1 MYKIS
6 TVAPSDAQG
15 RARVRALLEKEQIRM
30 DANLDYTCAIFDE
43 TTQHAIATGSC
54 YGNTLRCFAVA
65 HAHQG
70 EGILHALLTHL
81 MDVQKERGNDAVFLY
96 TKGATAPYFQHL
108 GFHEIA
114 RVGTEIVFLENK
126 SDGFS
131 SYLENLSKESPETSG
146 TAAAIVLNANPFTRG
161 HLYLVEYAARECD
174 LLHLF
179 IVSEEM
185 SLFPFAVRERLVRA
199 GTAHLNN
206 VICHASGPYIVSQ
219 STFPSYFQKDED
231 AVIESHAKLDIAVF
245 TRIAAA
251 LGITRR
257 YVGSEH
263 ASRVTRLYNEIMQTE
278 LPKADIECRIIPRRE
293 ISGAP
298 ISASNVRR
306 AIKDGDLAAIAQ
318 LVPETTLAY
327 LKSPESAEVR
337 AKIAAAENVVHY

>member
-1 MYKIS
+1 MYEIV

-15 RARVRALLEKEQIRM
+15 RARVRALLEQEQIRM
-30 DANLDYTCAIFDE
+30 DANLDYTCAIFDKMH
-43 TTQHAIATGSC
+43 QAIATGSC

-96 TKGATAPYFQHL
+96 TKGSAAPYFQHL
-108 GFHEIA
+108 GFYEIA
-114 RVGTEIVFLENK
+114 RANDEIVFFENK

-131 SYLENLSKESPETSG
+131 SYLEKLTKESPVASG
-146 TAAAIVLNANPFTRG
+146 TAAAIVLNANPFTLG

-174 LLHLF
+174 LLHVF

-185 SLFPFAVRERLVRA
+185 SLFPFAVRERLVRE
-199 GTAHLNN
+199 GTAHLKN
-206 VICHASGPYIVSQ
+206 VVCHASGSYIVSQ

-231 AVIESHAKLDIAVF
+231 AVIKSHAKLDIAVF
-245 TRIAAA
+245 VRIAAA

-263 ASRVTRLYNEIMQTE
+263 ASRVTRLYNDIMQTE
-278 LPKADIECRIIPRRE
+278 LPKAGIACRIIPRRE
-293 ISGAP
+293 MSGTP
-298 ISASNVRR
+298 ISASSVRS
-306 AIKDGDLAAIAQ
+306 AIKNGDLAAAAK

-337 AKIAAAENVVHY
+337 AKIAATDDVVHY

>member
-43 TTQHAIATGSC
+43 TQHAIATGSC

-146 TAAAIVLNANPFTRG
+146 TTGAIVLNANPFTRG